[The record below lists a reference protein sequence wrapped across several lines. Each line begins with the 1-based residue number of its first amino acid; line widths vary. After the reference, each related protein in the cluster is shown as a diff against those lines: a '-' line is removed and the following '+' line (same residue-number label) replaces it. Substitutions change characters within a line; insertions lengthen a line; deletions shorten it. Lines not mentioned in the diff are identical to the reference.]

1 MKFQKLRLHKM
12 SFLLYYD
19 GRMFYVKSYLQVLQ
33 ATIVLRQS
41 AEPESIVV
49 LEDVLQATIVLRQTI
64 YLQEVKTC
72 L

>member
-1 MKFQKLRLHKM
+1 
-12 SFLLYYD
+12 
-19 GRMFYVKSYLQVLQ
+19 MFYVKSYLQVLQ